1 MKSSTSGL
9 GLREIG
15 NNSYAKCFGG
25 WTWRFTDYLE
35 VAERKQTLPLRNSG
49 RVRRSKRCWDWTFNP
64 LPLHTRMKNFPIRFL
79 QIKIQKKYPSQQVF
93 KRKKNRK
100 SCFCLRTFCQLP
112 LRHSK
117 WETLQQRH
125 NWTAVSL
132 MRYTRQR
139 MLSTLVPC
147 VSDCEKIKTINKI
160 DEHFILR
167 WMLQTGKDDNA
178 LFIFLNNWFSAT

>member
-25 WTWRFTDYLE
+25 WTWRFTDNLE
-35 VAERKQTLPLRNSG
+35 VANKKTNLALEKFRKSETIKEMLGLNFQPITLAHSHEKLSHSFPTNKNTKKNIH
-49 RVRRSKRCWDWTFNP
+49 RSKY
-64 LPLHTRMKNFPIRFL
+64 LKE
-79 QIKIQKKYPSQQVF
+79 
-93 KRKKNRK
+93 KKNRK

-112 LRHSK
+112 LHHSK

-147 VSDCEKIKTINKI
+147 VSDCEKIKTIYKI
-160 DEHFILR
+160 DEHFVG
-167 WMLQTGKDDNA
+167 MLQIGKMIMHH
-178 LFIFLNNWFSAT
+178 LYFSNNWFSAT

>member
-25 WTWRFTDYLE
+25 WTWRFTDYFE

-49 RVRRSKRCWDWTFNP
+49 RVRRSKRCWNWTFNP

-93 KRKKNRK
+93 IKEKKIERVVFVYEPSVNSHCATVSEKRCSSDTIGQQYLWWGILVNV
-100 SCFCLRTFCQLP
+100 CFP
-112 LRHSK
+112 LLFH
-117 WETLQQRH
+117 
-125 NWTAVSL
+125 V
-132 MRYTRQR
+132 
-139 MLSTLVPC
+139 
-147 VSDCEKIKTINKI
+147 
-160 DEHFILR
+160 F
-167 WMLQTGKDDNA
+167 QTVKR
-178 LFIFLNNWFSAT
+178 